1 MLRKIL
7 FTVTAILFS
16 SSFAFATQYHNDIE
30 ILLTNV
36 VERVS
41 PGFEYGGGRPV
52 VVTYRERDY
61 DIGSGN
67 IALQLGTAL
76 LAQHASAW
84 ARNGTSAAYQ
94 IGSIIGNQDQIVGD
108 WTQYVGLPDTL
119 QDGDLNMNLT
129 GVLYTDDG
137 WNSARGI
144 QRGFTNQRQMAI
156 SSDGS
161 RSNQSLTVHP
171 MQYARLHGRGSGSVV
186 VQTDVNVHTGQS
198 QSQ

>member
-1 MLRKIL
+1 M
-7 FTVTAILFS
+7 
-16 SSFAFATQYHNDIE
+16 
-30 ILLTNV
+30 
-36 VERVS
+36 
-41 PGFEYGGGRPV
+41 

-67 IALQLGTAL
+67 IAMQLGTAL

-84 ARNGTSAAYQ
+84 GRNGTSGAYQ
-94 IGSIIGNQDQIVGD
+94 IGSTIGNQDQIVGD
-108 WTQYVGLPDTL
+108 WTQHVGLPDTL

-156 SSDGS
+156 TSDGS
-161 RSNQSLTVHP
+161 RSNQSLTVRP